1 MKKIQQQCI
10 STKGNQMNEEQK
22 DVESYWLIKLG
33 SNSEVE
39 WYETL
44 EEVKTYLQTIIDEG
58 DSIDDF
64 VVIQGKKLSIN
75 IEVNIK

>member
-1 MKKIQQQCI
+1 M
-10 STKGNQMNEEQK
+10 SEEQK

-33 SNSEVE
+33 SDSEVE
-39 WYETL
+39 WYKTL
-44 EEVKTYLQTIIDEG
+44 EEVKTHLQTIVDEG
-58 DSIDDF
+58 DDIDDF